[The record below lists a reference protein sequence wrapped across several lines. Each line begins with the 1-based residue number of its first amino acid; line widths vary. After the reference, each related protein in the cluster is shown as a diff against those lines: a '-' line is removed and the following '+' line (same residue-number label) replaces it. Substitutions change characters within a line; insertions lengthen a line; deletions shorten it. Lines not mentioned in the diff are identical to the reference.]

1 MGADAQAGL
10 QRIITV
16 HAENARLSSVLGLV
30 AREAGLRL
38 SYNAAAVP
46 GDSIVSLHAQQWT
59 TERALKS
66 VLPASVRWKE
76 SGAHLIITPLPGAK
90 RRFEVQGAV
99 VDVVTGAPIARATV
113 FEMRRSNAT
122 TTDARGAFGLALS
135 GELERTPLLIARSGY
150 QDTVVFVV
158 IRR

>member
-76 SGAHLIITPLPGAK
+76 SGAHLIIINNTPTYLNVRA
-90 RRFEVQGAV
+90 
-99 VDVVTGAPIARATV
+99 DVAILEDVATIIPAI
-113 FEMRRSNAT
+113 M
-122 TTDARGAFGLALS
+122 
-135 GELERTPLLIARSGY
+135 ERVLNG
-150 QDTVVFVV
+150 
-158 IRR
+158 